1 MGTQCIESVRGSWIG
16 LLNLQPA
23 WTHVGTQHMNQHVN
37 LEEADRE
44 DRGVQNER
52 LGVSALRMDPG
63 QAGMIL
69 LQGRRPSPPWG
80 PESLKKK
87 QNKTKKRPHLTLKAT
102 FTVKHSG
109 FIAF

>member
-69 LQGRRPSPPWG
+69 LQGREGLSPFPG
-80 PESLKKK
+80 ALNIAESLKKK
-87 QNKTKKRPHLTLKAT
+87 RLHLTLKAT
-102 FTVKHSG
+102 FSAKRNG
-109 FIAF
+109 FIVF